1 MARNNID
8 NNIFLFSI
16 CVSIIIFI
24 LSLIWWLKNKDKDKN
39 TKDFKPPIYS

>member
-24 LSLIWWLKNKDKDKN
+24 LSLIWWLKNKNKN